1 MSSVTVVVGIAIP
14 EHISVDE
21 INAAFQKSIPTYQS
35 VQGLVRKYYLKSED
49 GNTAGGVYLFE
60 SREAAEKLFNEEW
73 RASVKKRYGA
83 EPEVRY
89 FETPIVVDNLSGTVT
104 GDT

>member
-1 MSSVTVVVGIAIP
+1 MSSVTVIVGFAIP
-14 EHISVDE
+14 ERVSADE
-21 INAAFQKSIPTYQS
+21 VNAAFQKSIPKYQG
-35 VQGLVRKYYLKSED
+35 VQGLQRKYYLKSDD
-49 GNTAGGVYLFE
+49 GKTAGGVYLFE
-60 SREAAEKLFNEEW
+60 SREAAENLFNEEW
-73 RASVKKRYGA
+73 RAMVKQRYGA